1 MEGGTQPDE
10 VARVIWSAVQENGAK
25 LRYPVGPDAEAIIAA
40 RDRMTAAEWA
50 AIFADEDEDKFLA
63 NAQAAF
69 GVDLYNPPSLNQ
81 RRAASA

>member
-10 VARVIWSAVQENGAK
+10 VARVIWGAVQENGAK

-63 NAQAAF
+63 NAQAAS
-69 GVDLYNPPSLNQ
+69 VWTSTI
-81 RRAASA
+81 RRR